1 MTSAL
6 TVPRSVDRVLNLL
19 EFVVEQRSTTLTA
32 AASAA
37 ELTPT
42 TALRYLRA
50 LEARSYLSRTADGA
64 YIIGPTL
71 ESISDSVRHSGT
83 ATRLATLAQ
92 PHLQRLAERTG
103 ESAYLAI
110 RRGDHAIYVATHE
123 SSKAIRH
130 VGWVGRSVPIKGTAV
145 GEALRGL
152 DGPRFKSSTV
162 EPDVAAGAITVFDG
176 RDAIGAVTVIGPA
189 SRFGRSVQP
198 LLARELRTASSG
210 LSDELKRNGKGA
222 A

>member
-1 MTSAL
+1 MTSAS

-19 EFVVEQRSTTLTA
+19 EFVVEQRSTTLSA
-32 AASAA
+32 AAAA
-37 ELTPT
+37 TDLTPT

-50 LEARSYLSRTADGA
+50 LEARSYVSRTANGS
-64 YIIGPTL
+64 YTVGPIL
-71 ESISDSVRHSGT
+71 EAISDSVRHSGS
-83 ATRLATLAQ
+83 AARLATLAE
-92 PHLQRLAERTG
+92 PYLRRLAQRTG
-103 ESAYLAI
+103 ESSYLAI
-110 RRGDHAIYVATHE
+110 RRSDHAIYVATHE

-176 RDAIGAVTVIGPA
+176 DDAVGALTVIGPA
-189 SRFGRSVQP
+189 SRFGRSAQP
-198 LLARELRTASSG
+198 TLSRELRAAAQG
-210 LSDELKRNGKGA
+210 LSGELRRNGKGA